1 MEVIILETKQMKRNP
16 NPMAPEIRALPGLE
30 FRERA
35 EGDKTI
41 RTIAGVIKYDT
52 DSVIMRDWFGGD
64 EFVEQIAKGAFDTAL
79 KENRILALWSH
90 DTSQVL
96 ASTSNQTLR
105 LDNRDDGLH
114 FEADLPD
121 TTLGRDAWESIR
133 RGDVDGVSFGFIARK
148 EKWSKQDR
156 GEGQKP
162 LYRRTILDADL
173 LEISPVAFPAYPA
186 NSVHVRS
193 LDEYRES
200 LLSAQLEERKR
211 RLSIELEL
219 L

>member
-1 MEVIILETKQMKRNP
+1 MDNLTTREKRNP
-16 NPMAPEIRALPGLE
+16 NPPSPEIRARAGLE
-30 FRERA
+30 FRERQD
-35 EGDKTI
+35 GDKTI
-41 RTIAGVIKYDT
+41 RTIAGVILYDT
-52 DSVIMRDWFGGD
+52 DSEVMRDWFGD
-64 EFVEQIAKGAFDTAL
+64 EFVEQIAKGAFDQAIR
-79 KENRILALWSH
+79 ENRILVLWAH
-90 DTSQVL
+90 DTRQVL
-96 ASTSNQTLR
+96 ASTSNGTLR

-114 FEADLPD
+114 WEADLPD
-121 TTLGRDAWESIR
+121 TTAGRDAWESIK

-148 EKWSKQDR
+148 EKWSKEDR
-156 GEGQKP
+156 GEGTKP

-173 LEISPVAFPAYPA
+173 REISPVAFPAYPA

-200 LLSAQLEERKR
+200 LLSAELEERKR